1 MNHYRGVNFRNVSI
15 TGGFWK
21 QRQDINRDSTVQAV
35 YDRFTE
41 THRFSALE
49 CKWEEGMPN
58 KPHVYWDSDVAKWI
72 EGAAYLL
79 EKKPDAHLEK
89 LCDDAIDSIIR
100 NQLPDGYFN
109 SHYLVC
115 RDERRFTERN
125 NHELYCAGHLM
136 EAACAYYQATG
147 KKAFLDA
154 MCKYADLIYDVFYV
168 QQSAPYATPGHQEI
182 ELALLRLY
190 EVTGN
195 EKHLELAKFFLSARG
210 NNDKDKAVREVFNL
224 FYSQDH
230 KPLLEQDTAQGH
242 CVRAMY
248 IYCAMADLARL
259 TGEKAYFAAC
269 EKIFADVLRS
279 KMYITGGIG
288 SSNLGESFTGDYFL
302 PNDVAYTETC
312 AAISFAMF
320 CRRMLLLTND
330 RRYADVVER
339 IIYNGMLSGVSLDGT
354 FFNYTNPLEIDP
366 YFSDVNISTTT
377 MKRWRPKMQRVAVF
391 NCSCCPPNL
400 LRFIASVGD
409 YLYTTDEDTVYVQQ
423 YMDSVA
429 SVAGGKLTQ
438 KTAYPADG
446 TITIA
451 AEGVQ
456 VSRIALRIP
465 GWCTSFTANRAY
477 TMENGYAV
485 FENNGEIVLQLN
497 MPVTMYEANTLVQNN
512 AGCVAVARGPV
523 VYCMEEADNGKQL
536 RSLYLQRDQGFTL
549 EDDPSLP
556 VPALKTVAKR
566 KTVGDSLY
574 RVYQDDAQD
583 VPVRLIPYYAFG
595 NRGLGEMLTWIQ
607 IR

>member
-1 MNHYRGVNFRNVSI
+1 MNTYRTVNFQNVSI
-15 TGGFWK
+15 TDGFWK
-21 QRQDINRDSTVQAV
+21 QRQDINRSRTAQAV

-41 THRFSALE
+41 TCRFSSLE
-49 CKWEEGMPN
+49 CEWEEGMPN

-79 EKKPDAHLEK
+79 AEKPDTHLEK
-89 LCDDAIDSIIR
+89 LCDDAIDAIIR

-115 RDERRFTERN
+115 KDEQRFTERN

-147 KKAFLDA
+147 KKAFLEA
-154 MCKYADLIYDVFYV
+154 MCRYADLIYDVFYI
-168 QQSAPYATPGHQEI
+168 QQAAPYATPGHQEI

-190 EVTGN
+190 EVTEN
-195 EKHLELAKFFLSARG
+195 EKYLELAKFFLSARG
-210 NNDKDKAVREVFNL
+210 GNEKDQAVREAFNL

-248 IYCAMADLARL
+248 IYCAMADLARI
-259 TGEKAYFAAC
+259 TGDKRYFDAC
-269 EKIFADVLRS
+269 QRIFEDVIS
-279 KMYITGGIG
+279 KKMYITGGIG

-302 PNDVAYTETC
+302 PNDAAYTETC

-320 CRRMLLLTND
+320 CQRMLRMTSD
-330 RRYADVVER
+330 SRYADVVER

-366 YFSDVNISTTT
+366 FFSDVNIASVA
-377 MKRWRPKMQRVAVF
+377 KRWRPKMQRVAVF
-391 NCSCCPPNL
+391 KCSCCPPNL
-400 LRFIASVGD
+400 LRFIASIGD
-409 YLYTTDEDTVYVQQ
+409 YLYTTDKDTVYVHQ
-423 YMDSVA
+423 YMDSQTQIT
-429 SVAGGKLTQ
+429 GGKLTQ
-438 KTAYPADG
+438 TTRYPAEG
-446 TITIA
+446 RIA
-451 AEGVQ
+451 IHAEGV
-456 VSRIALRIP
+456 SAKRIAMRIP
-465 GWCTSFTANRAY
+465 GWCTSFSANRAY
-477 TMENGYAV
+477 TMEKGYAV
-485 FENNGEIVLQLN
+485 FENSGDIVLQLD
-497 MPVTMYEANTLVQNN
+497 MPVVMYEANTLVQNN

-536 RSLYLQRDQGFTL
+536 RSLYLQRNQGFTL

-556 VPALKTVAKR
+556 VPALKTIAKR
-566 KTVGDSLY
+566 KTVGNALY

-595 NRGLGEMLTWIQ
+595 NRGLGEMLTWVTV
-607 IR
+607 R